1 MPFLLLRMLEY
12 RSTGSVFTISNCPL
26 GFPAKYHQHQT
37 RILVWAACDLATDTM
52 WPKYRVDIID
62 ECLSILCCPSPRRNP
77 PHYVAWAFPGRGG
90 TLEICLLSSQSN
102 DNGTMVPILTLCE
115 LGRFCCQGWSHG
127 FTPSLGCL
135 GRIMPKTVNLALI
148 SPDGAAIFGI
158 GRWNFPTSSNP
169 HLITKVVLESR
180 HDSAMDV
187 PPCLWRLFRKVRK
200 WHEAQVRSRW
210 IRFQKSDELSLHS
223 AFGDS
228 RQQKRRIRC
237 LIRLGTKIWRGCLNL

>member
-1 MPFLLLRMLEY
+1 MLILLTNVFLYFVVRHRDEILRITSLEHSRGRRGLSKFAY
-12 RSTGSVFTISNCPL
+12 S
-26 GFPAKYHQHQT
+26 
-37 RILVWAACDLATDTM
+37 LV
-52 WPKYRVDIID
+52 
-62 ECLSILCCPSPRRNP
+62 NP
-77 PHYVAWAFPGRGG
+77 MIV
-90 TLEICLLSSQSN
+90 
-102 DNGTMVPILTLCE
+102 NGTMVPILALCE
-115 LGRFCCQGWSHG
+115 LERFCCQDWSHG

-200 WHEAQVRSRW
+200 WHEAHVRSRW

-237 LIRLGTKIWRGCLNL
+237 LISLGTKIWRGCLNL